1 MALPPSHTMT
11 SRSTAPIIPVGRSV
25 GLSMVLI
32 LPWNHGDVESVDSN
46 DADGRG
52 GRERDQS
59 IAVC

>member
-1 MALPPSHTMT
+1 MT